1 MQHEE
6 RLEQLM
12 REATER
18 IQSVKTYSCIVLCQD
33 RMGGTLRRQERIQSL
48 FRAPRAVYLRWLS
61 PYEGLQTSY
70 VPERDGEAKFMARET
85 GLKGMVGALSL
96 THDSPMVTSMYPHH
110 FRTHETSIHFMVNLS
125 NRLIAKARGIGKMR
139 VARIEEVDDPWLKSR
154 ATLVETE
161 MSKDPKDD
169 LRWPRTEL
177 LFDAASK
184 LPLHIRLHGFDG
196 GLFGEY
202 AFSEFKPNIELS
214 DRAFELKKL

>member
-1 MQHEE
+1 
-6 RLEQLM
+6 
-12 REATER
+12 
-18 IQSVKTYSCIVLCQD
+18 
-33 RMGGTLRRQERIQSL
+33 
-48 FRAPRAVYLRWLS
+48 
-61 PYEGLQTSY
+61 
-70 VPERDGEAKFMARET
+70 
-85 GLKGMVGALSL
+85 
-96 THDSPMVTSMYPHH
+96 
-110 FRTHETSIHFMVNLS
+110 
-125 NRLIAKARGIGKMR
+125 MR